1 MFSYSCV
8 FYLLF
13 IKSVSTGLK
22 TGPELIKAPFGFS
35 DLTGMSRFVVVGSF
49 LGVSGL
55 INRNRAFYVHTSPY
69 ISTHMGWFSGWPGI
83 SLGYRPD
90 IVLVDLYSP
99 WVDLVHPVSA
109 CFIRLQL
116 FGPGCWIVITTGMGC
131 WIVGWWW
138 WWCWFWNVKL
148 NLIFKEKKEAKKR
161 KHAVVSVFCVLIE
174 IWLRFDLWDE
184 LLFITEMIDC

>member
-1 MFSYSCV
+1 
-8 FYLLF
+8 
-13 IKSVSTGLK
+13 
-22 TGPELIKAPFGFS
+22 
-35 DLTGMSRFVVVGSF
+35 MSRFVVVGSF

-83 SLGYRPD
+83 RLGYRPD

-109 CFIRLQL
+109 CFIRLL
-116 FGPGCWIVITTGMGC
+116 DYFGPGCWIVITTGMDGLLDC
-131 WIVGWWW
+131 WIVGFVMILEWKSWI
-138 WWCWFWNVKL
+138 WFLK
-148 NLIFKEKKEAKKR
+148 KKKKQKKE
-161 KHAVVSVFCVLIE
+161 STQWFLCFVFWFRFDWDLIE
-174 IWLRFDLWDE
+174 IWLWDE